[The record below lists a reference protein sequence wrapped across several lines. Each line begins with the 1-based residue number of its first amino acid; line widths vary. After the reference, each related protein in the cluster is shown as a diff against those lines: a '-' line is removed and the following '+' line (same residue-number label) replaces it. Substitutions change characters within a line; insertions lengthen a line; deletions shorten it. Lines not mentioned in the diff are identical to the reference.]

1 MGFNFSLFGDNS
13 HRKFNYKPRFYD
25 EEAEQRR
32 QFFGDHGLPEQQSS
46 AAGESEKEA
55 HKPGRYIMGS
65 FRDGNYQ
72 KTSSDTTKVQK
83 IIGIVSLILI
93 FVAFVYIAKFYG
105 LIIK

>member
-1 MGFNFSLFGDNS
+1 MYHFC
-13 HRKFNYKPRFYD
+13 
-25 EEAEQRR
+25 
-32 QFFGDHGLPEQQSS
+32 
-46 AAGESEKEA
+46 
-55 HKPGRYIMGS
+55 
-65 FRDGNYQ
+65 DGKK